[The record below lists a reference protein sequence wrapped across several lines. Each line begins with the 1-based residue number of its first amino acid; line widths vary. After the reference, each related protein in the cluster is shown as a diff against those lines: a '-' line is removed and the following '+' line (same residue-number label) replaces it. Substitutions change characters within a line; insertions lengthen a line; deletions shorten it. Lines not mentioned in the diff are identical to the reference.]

1 MRKPKNSLLLEF
13 SVVTFVIMVVVATAI
28 SVLVTTKLNE
38 HVWVLKAYDA
48 MIRPNAPKETD
59 PFSVPYIRRNFDNL
73 LWITY
78 GSVGGGFVLLYV
90 SLVSIV
96 ARNSRTINRQ
106 QAALEAANT
115 DLQAAYEQLREA
127 QERLVQER
135 MAPILNS
142 AGEGIYGLDLQG
154 HITFANPAAATLTG
168 WSVDDLIGKPHHDIL
183 HHAKADG
190 TLYPRESCPIHAALR
205 EGIAQRVDNEVFW
218 KKDGTIFPVEYISTP
233 MREGGVIVG
242 AVVTFKDITER
253 KQAEKALRESEMRF
267 RSVTQSAND
276 AIISADESGRIILWN
291 RGAEAI
297 FGYAEEEALGMPL
310 TLLLSERC
318 RGVHK
323 TAMIGKTV
331 ELEGRRKDGGE
342 FPLELSL
349 ATWTAE
355 EGLFYTGIIRDITER
370 KQAEAKLKQASTEL
384 QAMQLQLIQAE
395 KMESVG
401 RLAAGVAHEVK
412 NPLSIILMGANY
424 LSDQVATDD
433 DVARNI
439 LQDMDNAVRRA
450 DSVIRGLLDFS
461 APSAL
466 SLNVEELNFVVEQSL
481 LLVKHEMDKSHVRA
495 VKELTENLP
504 AVKLD
509 KGKIEQV
516 FVNIFMNAV
525 HAMPGGGTLT
535 VRTYAKQLTE
545 IGHNVGSRKADHFRI
560 GDTVLVAEVE
570 DTGTGIPPDQLTK
583 IFDPFFTTKP
593 TGKGTGLGLSVTSK
607 IVALHGGTI
616 DIRNREE
623 GGARVTIT
631 LKAQERG

>member
-13 SVVTFVIMVVVATAI
+13 SVVTLVIMVVVATAI

-48 MIRPNAPKETD
+48 IIRPNAPKETD
-59 PFSVPYIRRNFDNL
+59 PFSVPHIRRNFDNL

-78 GSVGGGFVLLYV
+78 GSVGGGFILLYV

-168 WSVDDLIGKPHHDIL
+168 WSVGELIGKPHHDIL

-205 EGIAQRVDNEVFW
+205 EGIAQRVDDEVFW
-218 KKDGTIFPVEYISTP
+218 KKEGTIFPVEYISTP

-291 RGAEAI
+291 RGAEAV
-297 FGYAEEEALGMPL
+297 FGYGEEEALGMPL
-310 TLLLSERC
+310 TLLLSERY

-331 ELEGRRKDGGE
+331 ELEGLRKDGGE

-349 ATWTAE
+349 ATWTAQD
-355 EGLFYTGIIRDITER
+355 GLFYTGIIRDITER
-370 KQAEAKLKQASTEL
+370 KQAEVKLKQANVEL
-384 QAMQLQLIQAE
+384 HALQLQLIQAE

-424 LSDQVATDD
+424 LSDQVATGD
-433 DVARNI
+433 DVARNV
-439 LQDMDNAVRRA
+439 LQDIDHAVRRA

-466 SLNVEELNFVVEQSL
+466 SLNVEELNFIVEQSL
-481 LLVKHEMDKSHVRA
+481 LLVKHEMDKSHIRA

-516 FVNIFMNAV
+516 FVNIFMNAI
-525 HAMPGGGTLT
+525 HAMPGGGQLT
-535 VRTYAKQLTE
+535 VRTYAKQVTE
-545 IGHNVGSRKADHFRI
+545 IGHNAGSRKADHFRI

-623 GGARVTIT
+623 GGARVTIMF
-631 LKAQERG
+631 KAQERG